1 MKELTPKLTVSAL
14 VSLLQEVVESNFVD
28 VDVEGE
34 ISNFSMPASGHWY
47 FSLKDERA
55 QLRAVMFRG
64 RNRQVAVVP
73 QDGMRVVC
81 RGGVGVYPAR
91 GEIQLVVESLKVG
104 GVGDLQQAFDE
115 LKRALAAEGLF
126 AAERKRNLPTFPTCV
141 GVVTSATGAAIHD
154 ILNVIRRRAPGLR
167 ILLKPVKVQGEGA
180 AAEIV
185 AAIDA
190 LNRCPDVDVLI
201 VGRGGGS
208 LEDLWAFNEE
218 PVARAIAA
226 SQKPVISAVG
236 HEVDVT
242 IADLVAD
249 VRAATPSAA
258 AEIVAKSRLELETH
272 LDHLAMRL
280 QSQLIQRVTLVGQQL
295 EGLQGRLR
303 QAAKMLAQQE
313 VERVGQLSHR
323 LGVAMQAEMRHQ
335 TDCLGR
341 LAGRLQALSPLEQ
354 LQRGYLIASRPGE
367 TAPIRNAGELS
378 IDEELILRFADGQ
391 VRTRVMEVDA

>member
-1 MKELTPKLTVSAL
+1 MGGLMSKLTVSGL
-14 VSLLQEVVESNFVD
+14 VALLQEVVESNFVD
-28 VDVEGE
+28 VEVEGE

-47 FSLKDERA
+47 FSLKDDRA

-64 RNRQVAVVP
+64 RNRSVAAVP

-81 RGGVGVYPAR
+81 RGGVGVYMAR
-91 GEIQLVVESLKVG
+91 GEVQLVVESLEAG
-104 GVGDLQQAFDE
+104 GVGDLQRAFDA
-115 LKRALAAEGLF
+115 LKRSLAAEGLF
-126 AAERKRNLPTFPTCV
+126 AEERKQPLPKFPSCV

-167 ILLKPVKVQGEGA
+167 VLLKPVKVQGEGA

-190 LNRCPDVDVLI
+190 LNRCPEVDVLI

-226 SQKPVISAVG
+226 SPKPVISAVG

-242 IADLVAD
+242 IADLAAD

-280 QSQLIQRVTLVGQQL
+280 QSQLTQRVVLVGQQL
-295 EGLQGRLR
+295 DGLQGRLR
-303 QAAKMLAQQE
+303 QAARMLAQQE

-323 LGVAMQAEMRHQ
+323 LGVAMQVELRHQ
-335 TDCLGR
+335 ADRLGR

-367 TAPIRNAGELS
+367 TAPVCCAGELS
-378 IDEELILRFADGQ
+378 VDEKLILRFADGQ
-391 VRTRVMEVDA
+391 VRARVTEVDV